1 MKNLVRHPAVLVLAA
16 VVVALG
22 LAGSLPAQAQTP
34 PDEAIA
40 DVRVRAEQGDANAQH
55 GLGLMYAT
63 GLGVPQDDA
72 EAMRW
77 FRLVAEQGNATA
89 QYTQWS
95 GTPMRPLAYFHKR
108 FITLHPFAAAH
119 TAEQGENEMFNRI
132 TPVPAAGTS
141 STLPTTSRRAFGRR
155 LGLSAAGL
163 ALAGCSASEPSADS
177 APAEAA
183 VDQGFVPAQDAASQ
197 AALTPDAALTLLTD
211 GNARF
216 VAGTP
221 VSRDY
226 SDQIRATAAGQ
237 YPFAVVLGC
246 IDSRVPIETVFDQG
260 IGDIFA
266 ARIAGNIVNTEVLGS
281 LEFACQLAEA
291 KLVVVLGHTSC
302 GAVKGA
308 ISSARLGNLTQLVQK
323 IDPAVEA
330 IEGERDVNNADYVDG
345 VAEENVRM
353 VIAEIRRESSVLA
366 TMEQEREV
374 RIVGG
379 MYDVSTGVVRF
390 I

>member
-1 MKNLVRHPAVLVLAA
+1 
-16 VVVALG
+16 
-22 LAGSLPAQAQTP
+22 
-34 PDEAIA
+34 
-40 DVRVRAEQGDANAQH
+40 
-55 GLGLMYAT
+55 
-63 GLGVPQDDA
+63 
-72 EAMRW
+72 
-77 FRLVAEQGNATA
+77 
-89 QYTQWS
+89 
-95 GTPMRPLAYFHKR
+95 
-108 FITLHPFAAAH
+108 
-119 TAEQGENEMFNRI
+119 MFDTI

-141 STLPTTSRRAFGRR
+141 STLPTTSRRAFGRN

-163 ALAGCSASEPSADS
+163 ALAGCAASEPPADS
-177 APAEAA
+177 TPADEA
-183 VDQGFVPAQDAASQ
+183 VEQEFVPAQDAASQ
-197 AALTPDAALTLLTD
+197 AAITPDAALTLLTD

-221 VSRDY
+221 ARRDY
-226 SDQIRATAAGQ
+226 GDQIRATASAQ

-266 ARIAGNIVNTEVLGS
+266 ARVAGNIVNTELLGS
-281 LEFACQLAEA
+281 MEFACRLAGS

-308 ISSARLGNLTQLVQK
+308 VSSAQLGNLTQLVQK

-330 IEGERDVNNADYVDG
+330 IEGERDVDNADYVDAA
-345 VAEENVRM
+345 AEENVRM
-353 VIAEIRRESSVLA
+353 VIAEIRRDSSVLA
-366 TMEQEREV
+366 TMEEDGEI

-390 I
+390 L

>member
-1 MKNLVRHPAVLVLAA
+1 
-16 VVVALG
+16 
-22 LAGSLPAQAQTP
+22 
-34 PDEAIA
+34 
-40 DVRVRAEQGDANAQH
+40 
-55 GLGLMYAT
+55 
-63 GLGVPQDDA
+63 
-72 EAMRW
+72 
-77 FRLVAEQGNATA
+77 
-89 QYTQWS
+89 
-95 GTPMRPLAYFHKR
+95 
-108 FITLHPFAAAH
+108 
-119 TAEQGENEMFNRI
+119 MFNRI
-132 TPVPAAGTS
+132 TPGLAAGTS
-141 STLPTTSRRAFGRR
+141 STLPTSRRAFGRR

-163 ALAGCSASEPSADS
+163 ALAGCSASEAPADS
-177 APAEAA
+177 APAEGA
-183 VDQGFVPAQDAASQ
+183 VDQEFVPAQDAASQ
-197 AALTPDAALTLLTD
+197 AAVTPDAALTLLTE

-221 VSRDY
+221 ARRDY

-260 IGDIFA
+260 IGDVFA
-266 ARIAGNIVNTEVLGS
+266 ARVAGNIVNTELLGS
-281 LEFACQLAEA
+281 MEFACQLAGA

-323 IDPAVEA
+323 IEPAVEA
-330 IEGERDVNNADYVDG
+330 IEGERDVDNADYVDG

-366 TMEQEREV
+366 TMEQEREI

-379 MYDVSTGVVRF
+379 MYDVSTGIVRF

>member
-1 MKNLVRHPAVLVLAA
+1 MFHRIEPA
-16 VVVALG
+16 
-22 LAGSLPAQAQTP
+22 
-34 PDEAIA
+34 
-40 DVRVRAEQGDANAQH
+40 
-55 GLGLMYAT
+55 
-63 GLGVPQDDA
+63 
-72 EAMRW
+72 
-77 FRLVAEQGNATA
+77 
-89 QYTQWS
+89 
-95 GTPMRPLAYFHKR
+95 
-108 FITLHPFAAAH
+108 
-119 TAEQGENEMFNRI
+119 
-132 TPVPAAGTS
+132 PAAGAS

-155 LGLSAAGL
+155 LGVSAAGL
-163 ALAGCSASEPSADS
+163 ALAGCAASEPPADS

-197 AALTPDAALTLLTD
+197 AAVTPDAALTLLAD

-221 VSRDY
+221 ARRDY
-226 SDQIRATAAGQ
+226 GDQIRATAAAQ

-266 ARIAGNIVNTEVLGS
+266 ARIAGNIVNTELLGS
-281 LEFACQLAEA
+281 MEFACRLAGS

-308 ISSARLGNLTQLVQK
+308 VSSARLGNLTQLVQK

-330 IEGERDVNNADYVDG
+330 IEGERDVDNADYVDG
-345 VAEENVRM
+345 IAEENVRM
-353 VIAEIRRESSVLA
+353 VIAEIRRDSSVLA
-366 TMEQEREV
+366 TMEQEGEI

-390 I
+390 L

>member
-1 MKNLVRHPAVLVLAA
+1 
-16 VVVALG
+16 
-22 LAGSLPAQAQTP
+22 
-34 PDEAIA
+34 
-40 DVRVRAEQGDANAQH
+40 
-55 GLGLMYAT
+55 
-63 GLGVPQDDA
+63 
-72 EAMRW
+72 
-77 FRLVAEQGNATA
+77 
-89 QYTQWS
+89 
-95 GTPMRPLAYFHKR
+95 
-108 FITLHPFAAAH
+108 
-119 TAEQGENEMFNRI
+119 MFNRI
-132 TPVPAAGTS
+132 ALVPVAGIS
-141 STLPTTSRRAFGRR
+141 STLPPTSRRAFGRC

-163 ALAGCSASEPSADS
+163 ALTGCSASEPPAAS
-177 APAEAA
+177 APAEEE

-197 AALTPDAALTLLTD
+197 AAVTPDAALTLLAE

-221 VSRDY
+221 ARRDY

-266 ARIAGNIVNTEVLGS
+266 ARVAGNIVNTELLGS
-281 LEFACQLAEA
+281 MEFACQLAGS

-308 ISSARLGNLTQLVQK
+308 ISSARLGNLTQLVQR
-323 IDPAVEA
+323 IEPAVEA
-330 IEGERDVNNADYVDG
+330 IEGERDVDNADYVDG

-366 TMEQEREV
+366 TMEQEREI

-379 MYDVSTGVVRF
+379 MYDVSSGVVRF